1 MEVCMEVCMDACMHA
16 CMYVCIGALM
26 DGWVYLS
33 ALLRIDI
40 SMAYVCILKYS
51 MQFVH
56 IYIYIYLFI
65 YNC

>member
-1 MEVCMEVCMDACMHA
+1 MHA

-56 IYIYIYLFI
+56 IYIYLFI
-65 YNC
+65 YL